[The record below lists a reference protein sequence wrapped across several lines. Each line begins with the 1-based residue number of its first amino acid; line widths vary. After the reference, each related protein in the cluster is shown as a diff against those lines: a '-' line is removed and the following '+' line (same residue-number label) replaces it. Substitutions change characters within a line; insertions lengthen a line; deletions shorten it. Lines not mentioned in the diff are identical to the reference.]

1 MFLKEKGLHLL
12 EKAAAQTGCKAD
24 ARPGGMARVAEARDD
39 REQRE
44 EDHQR
49 ADAEDE
55 GDVARL
61 DTPADDVGHE
71 RRLDDLAD
79 DVEQHERDGD
89 HDRLL

>member
-1 MFLKEKGLHLL
+1 
-12 EKAAAQTGCKAD
+12 
-24 ARPGGMARVAEARDD
+24 MARVAEARDD

-61 DTPADDVGHE
+61 DAPADDVGHE

-89 HDRLL
+89 HDRLFIGREVRDQFAQVGSSCP